1 MPPAGTKRQKKV
13 AMGEKIYDLLGK
25 HKQVIVVSLINV
37 SSSQVQDVRMTIRK
51 GKGELVVGKNTVLN
65 KSIQMRISGP
75 SEKDPRR
82 ATWKPMPE
90 LERLQSLIVGKV
102 GLIFTEEPIS
112 ELLPKIEAKKRFTYA
127 RVGKLAP
134 IDFIIPAGPT
144 GLDPSQINFFHA
156 LQIPTKIQKSQI
168 EILRDVHIC
177 TKGKKVTSSEA
188 AFLQKL
194 GHKPFQYGMTVL
206 SMYDNGSI
214 IGPELMSLTST
225 EIINRFAKHAKNV
238 TALSIETGIPTEG
251 SIIQSIFSAF
261 KNLAAISTVGGYSFK
276 QFSATATAAPAPAA
290 GKTDAKPAK
299 KEEPKEEPKKE
310 EEETGMGG
318 LFD

>member
-1 MPPAGTKRQKKV
+1 MPPAGTKRGKKI

-25 HKQVIVVSLINV
+25 HKQIIVVSLINV
-37 SSSQVQDVRMTIRK
+37 SSSQVQDIRMIIRK

-75 SEKDPRR
+75 PEKDPRR
-82 ATWKPMPE
+82 STWKPMPE
-90 LERLQSLIVGKV
+90 LEKLQSLVVGKV
-102 GLIFTEEPIS
+102 GLIFTEEPVS
-112 ELLPKIEAKKRFTYA
+112 ELLPKIEEKKRFTYA

-134 IDFIIPAGPT
+134 IDFVIPAGPT

-194 GHKPFQYGMTVL
+194 GHKPFQYGMTVQ

-214 IGPELMSLTST
+214 IAPELLSLTPT
-225 EIINRFAKHAKNV
+225 EIISRFCKHARNV
-238 TALSIETGIPTEG
+238 TALSLETGIPTEG
-251 SIIQSIFSAF
+251 SVIQSIFNGF
-261 KNLAAISTVGGYSFK
+261 KNLAAISSVGGYTFK
-276 QFSATATAAPAPAA
+276 QFSASAGPAPAA
-290 GKTDAKPAK
+290 AKTEAKPAAGK
-299 KEEPKEEPKKE
+299 KEEPKEEPKVE
-310 EEETGMGG
+310 EEVGMGG